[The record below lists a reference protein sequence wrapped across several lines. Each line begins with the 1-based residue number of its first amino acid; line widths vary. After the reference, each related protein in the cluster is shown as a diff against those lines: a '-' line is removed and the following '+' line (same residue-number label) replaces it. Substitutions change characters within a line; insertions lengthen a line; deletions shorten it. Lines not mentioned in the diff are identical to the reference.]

1 MVIFND
7 VKKLLDADDNY
18 DQLTL
23 GEVVD
28 TNDPQQMGRVR
39 VACPFFGDL
48 ENTII
53 DSIPWA
59 SPISPLAGSSS
70 TTTRGRENNRTN
82 GPVAYGM
89 FNTPKV
95 GSYVLV
101 ACIEGD
107 PRFRIYL
114 GAMHDQFMVHTLPH
128 GRYTYKK
135 TDDLQDEPSGPL
147 SSTENQIQPL
157 YDTQTD
163 AFTRLNDTTGSGIP
177 SEPRKNFEYRTR
189 GADSSVAGID
199 SEYID
204 TEDMVFSASSDDK
217 EEPFTEADGNEVKN
231 TQGYTKSRTQEGLL
245 SSATE
250 FAQDSQVYSWSSPG
264 FHSISM
270 SDSAANC
277 RVRFRTTH
285 GHQII
290 MDDTNERVYISTAGG
305 KTWIELDEKGNIDI
319 YGERNISVHAEKDI
333 NFTAGETFR
342 VKANGI
348 HLISENEVRVH
359 AKAGNLHLKS
369 GGTTE
374 MHSIG
379 NMNMSVPNLL
389 LTAITNIDIKAKGA
403 LVLEATGDTS
413 VLAGGILN
421 LKSGSD
427 TKMNAGGNI
436 IQQGAQIHF
445 NGPPAVIT
453 ASAIESD
460 PTNTFEAWWTSRVPE
475 HEPWARVMTKETGIG
490 STDNNGVNA
499 SSLANENTHENSA
512 EYLYDSTDVGR
523 KTERDEPPFNRN
535 PKWHR

>member
-1 MVIFND
+1 MNIFDD
-7 VKKLLDADDNY
+7 VKKLLDADGNY

-28 TNDPQQMGRVR
+28 ANDPQQMGRIR

-70 TTTRGRENNRTN
+70 TTVRGRENNRTN

-107 PRFRIYL
+107 PRFRVYL

-157 YDTQTD
+157 YDKQTD
-163 AFTRLNDTTGSGIP
+163 AFTKLNDTVGSGIP
-177 SEPRKNFEYRTR
+177 SSPRKNFEYRTR
-189 GADSSVAGID
+189 GADSSVSGID
-199 SEYID
+199 PEYID
-204 TEDMVFSASSDDK
+204 TGDMVFSASADDK
-217 EEPFTEADGNEVKN
+217 EEPFTEADGNKVKN
-231 TQGYTKSRTQEGLL
+231 TQGYAKSRTQEGLL

-250 FAQDSQVYSWSSPG
+250 FAYDSQVYSWTSPG
-264 FHSISM
+264 FHSMSM
-270 SDSAANC
+270 SDSAENC
-277 RVRFRTTH
+277 RIRLRTTH
-285 GHQII
+285 GHQVI

-333 NFTAGETFR
+333 NFTAGDTFR
-342 VKANGI
+342 VKAKNGI

-374 MHSIG
+374 LHSVG
-379 NMNMSVPNLL
+379 DMNMSVPNLF
-389 LTAITNIDIKAKGA
+389 LTATTNIDIKAKGD
-403 LVLEATGDTS
+403 LILEATGDTS
-413 VLAGGILN
+413 VLAGGTLN

-436 IQQGAQIHF
+436 IQQGDQIHF
-445 NGPPAVIT
+445 NGLPAVIT
-453 ASAIESD
+453 TAAVESD
-460 PTNTFEAWWTSRVPE
+460 PTSTFDAWWTSRVPE
-475 HEPWARVMTKETGIG
+475 HEPWPRVMTTVDK
-490 STDNNGVNA
+490 TDQNSG
-499 SSLANENTHENSA
+499 NTHTDAA
-512 EYLYDSTDVGR
+512 EYPYDDANVGNV
-523 KTERDEPPFNRN
+523 ERGEDLGRN